1 MSAANLFRT
10 GGDLYDCVPRL
21 IDQLP
26 QGDQHAATKV
36 FQYLMRMDLDG
47 QLNELITDRVIA
59 DAIGYSTRFVQKGL
73 HALQH
78 KLGELGQAIID
89 RMPNQGRR
97 IITFIRGLAARRD
110 AQPRPT
116 PNPPQT
122 PPEELKTK
130 RETSTD
136 TPPSSSSSP
145 EIIPKTNPDDPAF
158 AVLVARACGLIPDAT
173 PERVGVTIATY
184 GGEWVGLA
192 LDQAEKRNQKP
203 GKLPVRSWRYVLGIL
218 DNWRREGGPPA
229 PTTQAPPAPPA
240 RRPAPEPA
248 APPSRL
254 TAEEVADL
262 LARCASAER
271 MTAQLGRVSLR
282 IALREGT
289 ISPELLATIPE
300 ELLPPPAGPEVP
312 GAGPGS

>member
-1 MSAANLFRT
+1 MSAATLFRT
-10 GGDLYDCVPRL
+10 GGDLYDCVPRI

-59 DAIGYSTRFVQKGL
+59 EAIGYSTRFVQKGL
-73 HALQH
+73 YALHH

-89 RMPNQGRR
+89 RMPSQGRR
-97 IITFIRGLAARRD
+97 IITFIRGLAPRRD
-110 AQPRPT
+110 AQPRPI

-130 RETSTD
+130 KETSTD
-136 TPPSSSSSP
+136 TPPSSSSP
-145 EIIPKTNPDDPAF
+145 EIIILKTNPDDPAF
-158 AVLVARACGLIPDAT
+158 IALVARACGLIPDAT
-173 PERVGVTIATY
+173 AERVGVTIATY
-184 GGEWVGLA
+184 GAEWVGLA
-192 LDQAEKRNQKP
+192 LDQAEKRNRKP
-203 GKLPVRSWRYVLGIL
+203 GKLPVQSWRYVLGIL
-218 DNWRREGGPPA
+218 TNWHREGGPPA
-229 PTTQAPPAPPA
+229 PKTQASPAPAA
-240 RRPAPEPA
+240 RRPASEPE

-262 LARCASAER
+262 VARCTSTER
-271 MTAQLGRVSLR
+271 MTAQYGRL
-282 IALREGT
+282 ALRMALKEGA
-289 ISPELLATIPE
+289 IGPEQLSTIPG

-312 GAGPGS
+312 GAVPGS